1 MKSNNFTSTVENP
14 TAFTSKNTNTLTTKE
29 AKIAKLPIVPDN
41 FFDKKFLPKPLIK
54 KPIKGKSG
62 TRYINLA
69 MIYFLN
75 DAETKTTTLL
85 WIQAL
90 LMF

>member
-1 MKSNNFTSTVENP
+1 M
-14 TAFTSKNTNTLTTKE
+14 
-29 AKIAKLPIVPDN
+29 PDN
-41 FFDKKFLPKPLIK
+41 FFDKKFLPKPLIR

-75 DAETKTTTLL
+75 YAETKTTTLL
-85 WIQAL
+85 WFQTL